1 MKKIRLL
8 PILYLIA
15 FQLLCISFPIKAQE
29 SENELDTMM
38 RWQHVGPY
46 YGEGWGVSSD
56 HFHKEIMPGKK
67 TKTVVVA
74 VIDGGIDTSHP
85 DLRSNLW
92 VNADEIP
99 SNGKDDDQNGYI
111 DDIYGWNFIG
121 GPNGDIG
128 PENTEAVRIYN
139 KYKDRFAKLDKK
151 DVKKAD
157 RADFELYNKAAE
169 KIMGELFVAGSSL
182 PTYEKLKGHLD
193 KILSIMGDD
202 EFTGED
208 LRTITDPDEEFIS
221 TAAEIAY
228 YMELGTSFESIYE
241 DILEGVKYF
250 TVAMNHHY
258 NPDFDAR
265 HLVGDDPEDLT
276 NRFYGNNNVTGPD
289 AEHGTHV
296 AGIIGAIRNND
307 LGIDGIASDV
317 RIMALRAVPDGD
329 ERDKDVANAI
339 RYAVD
344 NGAKIINMSFGKGF
358 SPQQQYVD
366 DAIKYATSKGVL
378 MVHAAGNDALSTDKN
393 WNFPNANNLNK
404 NTFIPWIEVGATDIL
419 GQMAEFSNYGS
430 KSVDIL
436 APGVNI
442 YSTMPG
448 GTYDYESG
456 TSMAA
461 PVVSGVAAL
470 LWSVYPELTVQELHS
485 ALMTGAVKPTS
496 NSKTTQPGTSKQVP
510 YKKMCK
516 TGGVVNAYHSALII
530 EKKGLK

>member
-1 MKKIRLL
+1 MRRNRL
-8 PILYLIA
+8 ILTLFLIA
-15 FQLLCISFPIKAQE
+15 FQLASATILAKAQE
-29 SENELDTMM
+29 SENENDTMT
-38 RWQHVGPY
+38 RWQHVRPY
-46 YGEGWGVSSD
+46 MMEGWGVSTD
-56 HFHKEIMPGKK
+56 HFYEEIMPEKK
-67 TKTVVVA
+67 TKTIVVA

-92 VNADEIP
+92 VNEDEIP
-99 SNGKDDDQNGYI
+99 SNGKDDDSNGYI

-128 PENTEAVRIYN
+128 PENTEAVRVYN
-139 KYKDRFAKLDKK
+139 KFKDRFAKLEKK
-151 DVKKAD
+151 DVKKED
-157 RADFELYNKAAE
+157 RADFELYTKASE
-169 KIMGELFVAGSSL
+169 KILSELFVAGSSL

-202 EFTGED
+202 EFTSDD
-208 LRTITDPDEEFIS
+208 LREITDTDEEFIS
-221 TAAEIAY
+221 TINEIAY
-228 YMELGTSFESIYE
+228 YMDLGNTFENIYQ

-250 TVAMNHHY
+250 NVATKYHY
-258 NPDFDAR
+258 NPEFDAR
-265 HLVGDDPEDLT
+265 HIVGDDPEDLT

-289 AEHGTHV
+289 SEHGTHV
-296 AGIIGAIRNND
+296 AGIIGAIRSNSI
-307 LGIDGIASDV
+307 GIDGIASDV

-358 SPQQQYVD
+358 SPHQHYVD
-366 DAIKYATSKGVL
+366 EAIIYATSKGVL
-378 MVHAAGNDALSTDKN
+378 MVHAAGNDAESIDKKP
-393 WNFPNANNLNK
+393 NFPNVKNLTK
-404 NTFIPWIEVGATDIL
+404 NGFIPWIEVGANDIL
-419 GQMAEFSNYGS
+419 GQMAEFSNYGA

-436 APGVNI
+436 APGVYI

-470 LWSVYPELTVQELHS
+470 LWSVYPELTVKELHA
-485 ALMTGAVKPTS
+485 ALMAGVVEPM
-496 NSKTTQPGTSKQVP
+496 SKATQPGTSKQLP

-516 TGGVVNAYHSALII
+516 TGGVVNVYNSALII
-530 EKKGLK
+530 EKFGKQ